1 MATRNIPRKNVIGER
16 MKESRLNRAFKVTQE
31 DLSSLLEAY
40 GVTLTQASIS
50 KIEAGG
56 RPVYDFELKAIG
68 AALAVRVGWLMD
80 EEEL

>member
-1 MATRNIPRKNVIGER
+1 MATRNIPGKNVIGER